1 MGGHK
6 MIPKNYLE
14 KVYASILAM
23 NAGIRLGAP
32 VEPPEWTSE
41 IIQDVFGEIKDYV
54 KVYNVFSADDD
65 ANGPIFFIRALL
77 DHARNRPL
85 EPQDVAKTWL
95 NYLREGLGMI
105 WWGGDQISTEHTAY
119 LNLKKGIPAPHSGSI
134 KLNGEVLAEQIG
146 GQIFIDSFGLIFP
159 NNPGMAAKYAEIA
172 ASVSHDRNGIYG
184 ARFIAACIA
193 LAFTKD
199 SVHEIILEALEQIPA
214 KSTYAKVVRAVIDFH
229 KVHPEDFRSC
239 RDFLENEWGYDK
251 YIGVCHIIPNAGVC
265 ILALLYGEGNV
276 SRTIEIATMC
286 GWDTDCNAGTVGSIV
301 GALNG
306 LDGIASNYRKPIND
320 SIVASSVSGYLN
332 IVDLPTFAKQI
343 ALLGYREAEEEPP
356 SRLVESYKEK
366 EIYFDFT
373 LPGSTHGFCTSYP
386 FKTFLRNSG
395 NKGFSTGGSLEII
408 VFRMYE
414 GDIST
419 VFYRTFYRR
428 SLFMDEKY
436 SPTFAPTAYSGQKVS
451 MKVKVER
458 LHGKAIVLTP
468 YVRTTSDKKIIKTKE
483 PLIANTIWQTIEFTI
498 PDTKGDL
505 IEEVGLM
512 IHSDSSR
519 TERAFGKIF
528 LDEFRIYGSPSYEI
542 DFKKQV
548 VEFRCVT
555 PFSHHRGNW
564 TLEEDAMTMESNEN
578 TLSFTGHYYMEDAI
592 IEAKIKPIKGNSH
605 GILFRS
611 PGIEQFYFAGFASE
625 NKVVIG
631 SRNYGTALL
640 AEADYNW
647 RHGELYH
654 LKVKAMDNNLSLYIN
669 DELLLTV
676 QDDAFQYGMWGFYA
690 FEGGECTYRDIK
702 IN

>member
-1 MGGHK
+1 M

-14 KVYASILAM
+14 KVYGSILAM

-32 VEPPEWTSE
+32 VEPPEWTAE
-41 IIQDVFGEIKDYV
+41 MIQDVFGEIKDYV

-77 DHARNRPL
+77 DHAKNRHLQP
-85 EPQDVAKTWL
+85 EDVVKTWL

-119 LNLKKGIPAPHSGSI
+119 LNLKKGIGAPRSGSI
-134 KLNGEVLAEQIG
+134 EQNGETLAEQIG

-159 NNPGMAAKYAEIA
+159 NNPSMAAQYAEIA

-193 LAFTKD
+193 LAFAKETVQEVI
-199 SVHEIILEALEQIPA
+199 SEALKQIPEEC
-214 KSTYAKVVRAVIDFH
+214 TYAKVVQAVVDFH
-229 KVHPEDFRSC
+229 KTNPTDFRSC
-239 RDFLENEWGYDK
+239 LKYLEEEWGYDK
-251 YIGVCHIIPNAGVC
+251 YGGVCHIIPNAGVC
-265 ILALLYGEGNV
+265 ILALLYGEGDV

-301 GALNG
+301 GALTG
-306 LDGIASNYRKPIND
+306 IDGIAPNYRKPIND

-343 ALLGYREAEEEPP
+343 ALLGYRKANEEPP
-356 SRLVESYKEK
+356 AHLVKSYNEK

-386 FKTFLRNSG
+386 FKTFLRNSA
-395 NKGFSTGGSLEII
+395 NKGYSTSGSLEII

-414 GDIST
+414 GDLST

-436 SPTFAPTAYSGQKVS
+436 SPTFAPTAYSGQTVS
-451 MKVKVER
+451 MKVRVER
-458 LHGKAIVLTP
+458 LHGKAVILTP
-468 YVRTTSDKKIIKTKE
+468 YVRTTFDKKIIKTKE
-483 PLIANTIWQTIEFTI
+483 FIIANNIWRTIEFII

-519 TERAFGKIF
+519 TERAFSKIF
-528 LDEFRIYGSPSYEI
+528 LDEFRIHGSPSYEI
-542 DFKKQV
+542 DFSKQA

-555 PFSHHRGNW
+555 PFAHHRGKW
-564 TLEEDAMTMESNEN
+564 KLEEDKMKMESNESCF
-578 TLSFTGHYYMEDAI
+578 SFTGHYYMEDAS
-592 IEAKIKPIKGNSH
+592 IEAQIIPESGNSH

-611 PGIEQFYFAGFASE
+611 LGTEQFYYAGFDSE
-625 NKVVIG
+625 DKVSIG
-631 SRNYGTALL
+631 LKNFDATVLATKNYK
-640 AEADYNW
+640 W
-647 RHGELYH
+647 QHGELYH
-654 LKVKAMDNNLSLYIN
+654 LKVKAMDNILSLYIN

-676 QDDAFQYGMWGFYA
+676 QDDTYQHGMWGFYA
-690 FEGGECTYRDIK
+690 FEGGECSYGNIK
-702 IN
+702 VN